1 MSPKIDVVKSEIPLL
16 LSKESMK
23 VAESK
28 IDFVNDRIKIY
39 GKDIYLHFTTS
50 GHFTIPL
57 NKTNI
62 NLKTSSLEDSNFVE
76 VLLTI
81 DNIEEK
87 SKVSTEAL
95 KYWVGVQWG
104 HSYLMGEGAS
114 LALDGHPSSDAV
126 TIKMPYGVD
135 VLHQPA
141 SHPIF
146 SYWVG

>member
-87 SKVSTEAL
+87 SKVSPEAL
-95 KYWVGVQWG
+95 KYWVGVQRG
-104 HSYLMGEGAS
+104 HSYLMGRRCLFS
-114 LALDGHPSSDAV
+114 LGWP
-126 TIKMPYGVD
+126 P
-135 VLHQPA
+135 
-141 SHPIF
+141 F
-146 SYWVG
+146 

>member
-1 MSPKIDVVKSEIPLL
+1 MSLKIDVVKSEIPLL
-16 LSKESMK
+16 LSKESMT

-28 IDFVNDRIKIY
+28 IDFVNDRIKIF
-39 GKDIYLHFTTS
+39 GKGIYLHFTTS

-87 SKVSTEAL
+87 SKVSPEAL
-95 KYWVGVQWG
+95 KYWVGVQRS
-104 HSYLMGEGAS
+104 HCYLMGRRCLFS
-114 LALDGHPSSDAV
+114 LGWP
-126 TIKMPYGVD
+126 P
-135 VLHQPA
+135 
-141 SHPIF
+141 F
-146 SYWVG
+146 